1 MESASESEFLTADY
15 QDGKLLVGS
24 RHGLVQLY
32 KFGASI
38 ECESTH
44 KFDNEVSS
52 VAMSQDATFAF
63 VTLFDAPL
71 YSLVVMST
79 NGMIKVE
86 QRSLLAVMAYEA
98 YSDILENASL
108 ALEFKEEQEMEEGLS
123 IADI

>member
-24 RHGLVQLY
+24 RDGLVQLY
-32 KFGASI
+32 KFGSSI
-38 ECESTH
+38 ECEAAH